1 MIQDLIAEIQ
11 GLGGYFETYSGGI
24 EGLSEIGGQTF
35 ADALQSLYG
44 IAQDEDGNPLSN
56 SLTAEMFPGIG
67 RSQIE
72 ALSGRTY
79 SPLIQS
85 KGQGFL
91 NEMLGAYRKGGA
103 RAAGGF
109 AGSGQQQRF
118 TQNIKD
124 VYGKQMSDVLS
135 AVGTSKAKAAT
146 SIQDTIDSYKDMAL
160 SMRYGI

>member
-1 MIQDLIAEIQ
+1 MIQDLIAAIQ
-11 GLGGYFETYSGGI
+11 GLGGGLQTYSGGI
-24 EGLSEIGGQTF
+24 EGLSAIDGQTF
-35 ADALQSLYG
+35 ADALQGLYG
-44 IAQDEDGNPLSN
+44 MSQEDGVEP
-56 SLTAEMFPGIG
+56 LTAEMFPGID

-79 SPLIQS
+79 SPLIQT
-85 KGQGFL
+85 KGQSFL
-91 NEMLGAYRKGGA
+91 NEMLAAYRKGGA

-118 TQNIKD
+118 GQNIKD

>member
-1 MIQDLIAEIQ
+1 MIQDLIAAIQ
-11 GLGGYFETYSGGI
+11 GLGGGLETYSGGI
-24 EGLSEIGGQTF
+24 EGLSGISGQTF
-35 ADALQSLYG
+35 ADALQELYG
-44 IAQDEDGNPLSN
+44 MSDVQGAEP
-56 SLTAEMFPGIG
+56 LTAEMFPGID

-79 SPLIQS
+79 SPLIQT
-85 KGQGFL
+85 KGQSFL
-91 NEMLGAYRKGGA
+91 NEMLAAYQKGGA

-118 TQNIKD
+118 GQNIKD

-135 AVGTSKAKAAT
+135 AVSTSKAKAAT